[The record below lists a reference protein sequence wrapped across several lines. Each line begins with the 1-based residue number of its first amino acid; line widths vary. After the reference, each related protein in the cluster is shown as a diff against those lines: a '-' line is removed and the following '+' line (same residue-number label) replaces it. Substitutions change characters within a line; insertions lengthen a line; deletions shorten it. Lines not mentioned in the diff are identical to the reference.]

1 MSRLVLDACVALKTV
16 LVEPDS
22 DVAHALIEDF
32 ANKIHDLIAPDILPV
47 EVGHALTR
55 AERQGVIDK
64 GESRILFDQ
73 FLDRCPRLFSYDHL
87 IDRSLELSSELR
99 IGVFD
104 CLYVAL
110 AENENCKVV
119 TVDRR
124 FLEVFPDS
132 TVSLLDL

>member
-1 MSRLVLDACVALKTV
+1 MSRLV
-16 LVEPDS
+16 
-22 DVAHALIEDF
+22 
-32 ANKIHDLIAPDILPV
+32 
-47 EVGHALTR
+47 LTR

-87 IDRSLELSSELR
+87 IDRAMELSSDLR

-110 AENENCKVV
+110 AEVENCNVV

-124 FLEVFPDS
+124 FLEVFPGL